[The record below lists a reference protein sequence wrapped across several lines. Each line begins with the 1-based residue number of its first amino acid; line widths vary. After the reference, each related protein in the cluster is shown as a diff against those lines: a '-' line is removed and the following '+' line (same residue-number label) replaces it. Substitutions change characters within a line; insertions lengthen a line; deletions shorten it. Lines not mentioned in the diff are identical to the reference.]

1 MSKKKY
7 PKKKELLLLG
17 TLYYRSRIIEDTFLH
32 GIGKLEDLEELDKVR
47 LQISKLYQKI
57 K

>member
-1 MSKKKY
+1 MSKKKS

-17 TLYYRSRIIEDTFLH
+17 TLYYRSRIIEDMFLN
-32 GIGKLEDLEELDKVR
+32 GKGKLEDLEELDKVR
-47 LQISKLYQKI
+47 LQISKLYQEI